1 LLNIKP
7 LLKNKIINLTPIIEG
22 CEFYAIATIA
32 NETKN
37 NIIYIARDE
46 QRANAI
52 FTACTWFITNR
63 KILHLPAWDSIP
75 YDLTSPSSYILAK
88 RIGVFTEIAQNPSL
102 PKIII
107 TSANA
112 AIQKIPT
119 QQEIN
124 KAILAIKIGQ
134 KYNRDILIKYLI
146 NHNYIR
152 TTTANSIGEFAVR
165 GSIIDI
171 ITNNDGGYRLDFF
184 GDVIE
189 NIKIFDAESQLST
202 AKIDKILITPPSEL
216 ILSEVTIEKFKQNLI
231 SKYGANAT
239 ASDAMQNIARGNW
252 HFTGVEQ
259 WLPLFYDKLTSL
271 FDFVGSEDIVMFDY
285 LAKQAVAE
293 QFEEIKRCYDER
305 KLEIKI
311 DKKLYSDPLPPN
323 ALFLDDKELEN
334 SIQNSTQIH
343 CLATDNGNSNTKI
356 KLNIKPNENLL
367 HLAQLEKVSTLEIL
381 KRIVNKNFV
390 ISALSNGSRERV
402 ERIFHDH
409 EISFTKHDGWD
420 YQTTMSAKTAI
431 LVVSPLD
438 KGFTTEN
445 FTLITEQEIFGVK
458 IQNSNI
464 KKHKSF
470 QKLIQEVNNFVSGEI
485 VVHIDHGIGRF
496 EGLETV
502 ALSTT
507 KHDCFKI
514 LYDGGDILYVP
525 VENIEVISKY
535 GVEGDVRLDK
545 LSSASWQSRKAK
557 LKNRIK
563 LSAEY
568 LLKIAAE
575 RLSRKCDVIIPNVG
589 VYDEFCATFPYQE
602 TDDQLS
608 SIEVI
613 KNDLASGIP
622 MDRLVCGDVGFGK
635 TEVAIRAAFITLKAS
650 DNVKRQVAVICPT
663 TLLCNQHFKVFAER
677 FKDFN
682 INIKQLSRF
691 VSKKEA
697 AQTID
702 GINLGKV
709 DIVVSTHALLNEKI
723 QFNNLALLIV
733 DEEQHFGVIQKEK
746 LKEKKA
752 NVHVLSLS
760 ATPIP
765 RTLQMSLTGIK
776 DLSII
781 ATPPINRLVTKTSV
795 LAYDSIIIK
804 EAMLREFH
812 RGGQIFYVCP
822 RISDMSDV
830 IDIVS
835 SLAPELKIVSAHGQM
850 PPTKLENA
858 IHDFENRKYDVLI
871 STSIIESGLDM
882 SNVNTI
888 IIHRSDK
895 FGLSQLYQLRGR
907 VGRSKN
913 KAYAYFTIPNKNL
926 LPNVIRRLEILQ
938 NIDSLG
944 AGFSVASHDMD
955 IRGFGNLLGDEQSGH
970 IREVGIELY
979 QEMLQ
984 QTLKTLKC
992 DNGVEL
998 NEKWTPQINLGLS
1011 VLIPENYIQDLEL
1024 RLNLYQR
1031 IATLEHENEIE
1042 SFAAEMIDRFGS
1054 LPEEFEHLI
1063 TIVKLKKLCL
1073 QNNIRKID
1081 AGPKAIMFEF
1091 SKNSLDKA
1099 DKIMALAT
1107 NNPAQIKIRPDNKVL
1122 LNISLDDP
1130 NKRVSIINKF
1140 IGQLR

>member
-1 LLNIKP
+1 MLNIKP
-7 LLKNKIINLTPIIEG
+7 LLKHKASSLTPIIDG
-22 CEFYAIATIA
+22 SEFYAIAKIA

-52 FTACTWFITNR
+52 FTTCSWFIKNK

-88 RIGVFTEIAQNPSL
+88 RIGVLTGITQNPYSS
-102 PKIII
+102 KIII

-112 AIQKIPT
+112 AIQKIPIQT
-119 QQEIN
+119 EIN
-124 KAILAIKIGQ
+124 KAILTIKIGQ
-134 KYNRDILIKYLI
+134 KYNRDSLIKYLI
-146 NHNYIR
+146 NHNYVR
-152 TTTANSIGEFAVR
+152 TATANSIGEFAVR

-171 ITNNDGGYRLDFF
+171 MADNDSGYRVDFF

-202 AKIDKILITPPSEL
+202 EKIDKILITPPSEL
-216 ILSEVTIEKFKQNLI
+216 ILSEATIEKFKQNLI
-231 SKYGANAT
+231 NKYGANAT

-252 HFTGVEQ
+252 HFSGVEQ
-259 WLPLFYDKLTSL
+259 WLPLFYDQLTNL
-271 FDFVGSEDIVMFDY
+271 FDFVGQDNIIMFDY
-285 LAKQAVAE
+285 LAKQAITE
-293 QFEEIKRCYDER
+293 QFEEIESCYNER

-311 DKKLYSDPLPPN
+311 DKKIYSDPLPPN
-323 ALFLDDKELEN
+323 ALFLEAKELEAVT
-334 SIQNSTQIH
+334 QNSTKIYCQ
-343 CLATDNGNSNTKI
+343 ASDNSDTSVKI
-356 KLNIKPNENLL
+356 ELNIKPNENLL
-367 HLAQLEKVSTLEIL
+367 HLAQLEKTSALEIL
-381 KRIVNKNFV
+381 KKIANKNFV
-390 ISALSNGSRERV
+390 ISALSNGSRERI

-409 EISFTKHDGWD
+409 EINFTKHDGWD
-420 YQTTMSAKTAI
+420 YQTTISTKTPI
-431 LVVSPLD
+431 LIVSPLE

-445 FTLITEQEIFGVK
+445 FTLITEQEIFGIK
-458 IQNSNI
+458 IQNSNT

-470 QKLIQEVNNFVSGEI
+470 KKLVQEVSNFVSGEI

-502 ALSTT
+502 TLSTT

-514 LYDGGDILYVP
+514 LYDDGDILYVP

-535 GVEGDVRLDK
+535 GIEGDVKLDK
-545 LSSASWQSRKAK
+545 LGSASWQSRKAK

-575 RLSRKCDVIIPNVG
+575 RLNRKHDIIVPNIG
-589 VYDEFCATFPYQE
+589 IYDEFCATFPYQE
-602 TDDQLS
+602 TEDQLS
-608 SIEVI
+608 SIEAI
-613 KNDLASGIP
+613 RNDLASGTP

-635 TEVAIRAAFITLKAS
+635 TEVAIRAAFMVLKAA
-650 DNVKRQVAVICPT
+650 DNVKRQVAMICPT
-663 TLLCNQHFKVFAER
+663 TLLCKQHFKVFAER
-677 FKDFN
+677 FKDFD

-691 VSKKEA
+691 VDRKET

-702 GINLGKV
+702 EINQGNV
-709 DIVVSTHALLNEKI
+709 DIVISTHALLNEKI
-723 QFNNLALLIV
+723 KFNNLALLII

-804 EAMLREFH
+804 ETILREFH

-822 RISDMSDV
+822 RISDMDDV
-830 IDIVS
+830 VNIVS

-850 PPTKLENA
+850 PPTKLENT

-888 IIHRSDK
+888 IVHRSDK

-979 QEMLQ
+979 QEMLE
-984 QTLKTLKC
+984 QTVKKLKN
-992 DNGVEL
+992 DNSVEL
-998 NEKWTPQINLGLS
+998 NEKWIPQINLGLS
-1011 VLIPENYIQDLEL
+1011 VLIPESYIQNLEL
-1024 RLNLYQR
+1024 RLSLYQR
-1031 IATLEHENEIE
+1031 ISTLEHENEIE

-1054 LPEEFEHLI
+1054 LPEEFQHLI

-1073 QNNIRKID
+1073 QHNIRKID
-1081 AGPKAIMFEF
+1081 AGPKGIMFEF
-1091 SKNSLDKA
+1091 SKDYAEKV
-1099 DKIMALAT
+1099 DKIMTLAA
-1107 NNPAQIKIRPDNKVL
+1107 NNPAQIKIKPDNKVL

-1130 NKRVSIINKF
+1130 NKRVSMINKF
-1140 IGQLR
+1140 IAQL

>member
-1 LLNIKP
+1 MLNIKT
-7 LLKNKIINLTPIIEG
+7 LLKHKASSLTPIIDG
-22 CEFYAIATIA
+22 SEFYVIAKIA
-32 NETKN
+32 HETKS

-46 QRANAI
+46 QRANTI
-52 FTACTWFITNR
+52 FTACSRFIKNK

-88 RIGVFTEIAQNPSL
+88 RIGVLTEITQNPYSS
-102 PKIII
+102 KIII

-119 QQEIN
+119 QAEIS
-124 KAILAIKIGQ
+124 KAILTIKIGQ
-134 KYNRDILIKYLI
+134 KYNRDSLIKYLI
-146 NHNYIR
+146 NHNYMR
-152 TTTANSIGEFAVR
+152 AATANSIGEFAVR

-171 ITNNDGGYRLDFF
+171 MADNDSGYRIDFF
-184 GDVIE
+184 EDVIE

-202 AKIDKILITPPSEL
+202 AKTEKILITPPSEL
-216 ILSEVTIEKFKQNLI
+216 ILSETTIEKFKQNLI
-231 SKYGANAT
+231 NKYGANAT
-239 ASDAMQNIARGNW
+239 TSDAMQNIARGNW
-252 HFTGVEQ
+252 HFSGVEQ
-259 WLPLFYDKLTSL
+259 WLPLFYEQLTNL
-271 FDFVGSEDIVMFDY
+271 FDFVGQNNIIMFDY

-293 QFEEIKRCYDER
+293 QFEEIESYYNER

-311 DKKLYSDPLPPN
+311 DKKIYSDPLPPN
-323 ALFLDDKELEN
+323 ALFLDAKELEAVT
-334 SIQNSTQIH
+334 QNSTKINCQISDNSD
-343 CLATDNGNSNTKI
+343 TDTKI
-356 KLNIKPNENLL
+356 ELNIKPNENLL
-367 HLAQLEKVSTLEIL
+367 HLAQLEKTSALEIL
-381 KRIVNKNFV
+381 KKIANKNFV
-390 ISALSNGSRERV
+390 ISALSNGSRERI

-409 EISFTKHDGWD
+409 EINFTKHDEWD
-420 YQTTMSAKTAI
+420 YQTPMSTKTPI
-431 LVVSPLD
+431 LIVSPLD

-445 FTLITEQEIFGVK
+445 FTLITEQEIFGTK
-458 IQNSNI
+458 IQNSNT

-470 QKLIQEVNNFVSGEI
+470 KKLVQEVNNFVAGEI

-502 ALSTT
+502 TLSTT

-514 LYDGGDILYVP
+514 LYDDGDILYVP

-535 GVEGDVRLDK
+535 GIEGDIKLDK
-545 LSSASWQSRKAK
+545 LGSVSWQSRKAK

-563 LSAEY
+563 VSAEY

-575 RLSRKCDVIIPNVG
+575 RLNRKHDVIVPNIG
-589 VYDEFCATFPYQE
+589 IYDEFCATFPYQE
-602 TDDQLS
+602 TEDQLN
-608 SIEVI
+608 SIEAI
-613 KNDLASGIP
+613 RNDLASGIP

-635 TEVAIRAAFITLKAS
+635 TEVAIRAAFMVLKSA

-663 TLLCNQHFKVFAER
+663 TLLCKQHFKVFAER
-677 FKDFN
+677 FKDFDT
-682 INIKQLSRF
+682 NIKQLSRF
-691 VSKKEA
+691 VDRKEI

-702 GINLGKV
+702 GVNQGKV
-709 DIVVSTHALLNEKI
+709 DIVISTHALLNEKI
-723 QFNNLALLIV
+723 KFNNLALLII

-804 EAMLREFH
+804 EAILREFH

-822 RISDMSDV
+822 RISDMDDV
-830 IDIVS
+830 INIVS

-850 PPTKLENA
+850 LPTKLENT

-888 IIHRSDK
+888 IVHRSDK

-970 IREVGIELY
+970 IKEVGIELY
-979 QEMLQ
+979 QEMLE
-984 QTLKTLKC
+984 QTVKTLKN
-992 DNGVEL
+992 DNSVEL
-998 NEKWTPQINLGLS
+998 NEKWIPQINLGLS
-1011 VLIPENYIQDLEL
+1011 VLIPESYIQNLEL
-1024 RLNLYQR
+1024 RLSLYQR
-1031 IATLEHENEIE
+1031 ISTLEHESEIE

-1054 LPEEFEHLI
+1054 LPEEFQHLI

-1073 QNNIRKID
+1073 QHNIRKID
-1081 AGPKAIMFEF
+1081 AGPKGIMFEF
-1091 SKNSLDKA
+1091 SKDCAEKA
-1099 DKIMALAT
+1099 DKIMTLAA
-1107 NNPAQIKIRPDNKVL
+1107 NNPAQIKIKPDNKVL

-1130 NKRVSIINKF
+1130 NKRVSMINKF
-1140 IGQLR
+1140 IAQL